1 MMIHLIVT
9 ILMFSAEIYLLERT
23 LGKSKHGLS
32 AIVLIILIFL
42 LLAGNYENADTYNY
56 EVEYNENL
64 SEYGIVFT
72 GYWGYYLLTV
82 LGKAL
87 SINYFHFRFIVYGIG
102 LFILFMAFNRLNINQ
117 YASLLLYML
126 FPMIIDS
133 TQTKNFVAMALIT
146 LAITFLISGKIRDKI
161 VFLALIIL
169 AGGFH
174 PICYVYFPLVVCDS
188 KKVQVRFV
196 LPIVLFAL
204 VFANRFSISILSNY
218 ILAHLDGFLASRASE
233 FFSSRVGGQW
243 VKFSATAVVVI
254 LVYSMRKAILSS
266 SHSTSE
272 EKRFSNIV
280 MYCALFS
287 LSFLPL
293 YFLQSEFARLLRV
306 FFPAFHMLFI
316 MFLGTRN
323 KTSVRQGE
331 KAFAAVF
338 TPSELLIITV
348 YFLLIV
354 YMFYWDIYIYKDT
367 VVMPFF
373 TYNSV
378 FFTS

>member
-87 SINYFHFRFIVYGIG
+87 SINYFHFRFIVYGMG

-188 KKVQVRFV
+188 KKVQVRYA
-196 LPIVLFAL
+196 LPIIVFSLI
-204 VFANRFSISILSNY
+204 FANGFMISFLSNY

-254 LVYSMRKAILSS
+254 LVYSMRRAILRSS
-266 SHSTSE
+266 ESTID

-287 LSFLPL
+287 LTFLPF
-293 YFLQSEFARLLRV
+293 YFLRSDFSRLLRN

-316 MFLGTRN
+316 MFLGAGN
-323 KTSVRQGE
+323 KTSVRPGKE
-331 KAFAAVF
+331 EFMLEV
-338 TPSELLIITV
+338 TPSKLLIIIV
-348 YFLLIV
+348 YFLLIA
-354 YMFYWDIYIYKDT
+354 YMFYWDIYLFKDT